1 MSVKMSEYKLDDMN
15 NFGHV
20 CKHLVKFIKKT
31 WNMKDVK
38 PIGNKE
44 FEEKALENFT
54 GPDTSSAGANSCEIR
69 LTKDDVT
76 FSEEH
81 GHDPVETLIS
91 SCIAY
96 GMKIEQERQR
106 RVHIFNTNEQA
117 LYFKNTWLP
126 ILASEYVSEDRRE
139 EFVKE
144 SFDAYCTATEHNYTN
159 LDGFRYNFRF
169 YEVAKWEGNYE
180 GFQKYEDEEREKI
193 SKITD
198 QFIKEFKENK
208 LSENSDSKK
217 DN

>member
-1 MSVKMSEYKLDDMN
+1 MSEYKLDDMN

-44 FEEKALENFT
+44 FEENALKNFT
-54 GPDTSSAGANSCEIR
+54 GPDTSSAGANSVEIR

-106 RVHIFNTNEQA
+106 RIHIFNTNEQA
-117 LYFKNTWLP
+117 HEIKNHMLP
-126 ILASEYVSEDRRE
+126 AYAETYIKEDLRKT
-139 EFVKE
+139 FIDDMYD
-144 SFDAYCTATEHNYTN
+144 SFCLYTN
-159 LDGFRYNFRF
+159 YKRSNFSGFRYDYDFWT
-169 YEVAKWEGNYE
+169 VAKWEGNYD
-180 GFQKYEDEEREKI
+180 GFRKYEDEEREKI

-198 QFIKEFKENK
+198 QFIKEFKEKK
-208 LSENSDSKK
+208 LSENLNSKQ